1 MIIDKIIID
10 YDDYN
15 SICIII
21 IVNAKEVHTNDAIFN
36 YNRSRKCIHS
46 TYGLIFENIYIEQI
60 YL

>member
-15 SICIII
+15 SIYIII

-36 YNRSRKCIHS
+36 YNRFYRKCIHS

-60 YL
+60 

>member
-15 SICIII
+15 SIYIII

-36 YNRSRKCIHS
+36 YNRSIANVFIA
-46 TYGLIFENIYIEQI
+46 LMD
-60 YL
+60 